1 MSRRQMYILIGMVVA
16 GILIL
21 IAVVLVINQIQYQ
34 QDLDSFRR
42 LRQ

>member
-1 MSRRQMYILIGMVVA
+1 MSRRQVYILIGMVVV
-16 GILIL
+16 GILVL

-42 LRQ
+42 LR